1 MVEVYNALDSAAR
14 TAFTIVLLLWLIS
27 SGSHFETEYNPKL
40 VEMYKF
46 PWWRM
51 LVGLLLV
58 AASVWC
64 PRVGI
69 MAAMV
74 VFFYFMDLET
84 LTFT

>member
-1 MVEVYNALDSAAR
+1 MVEAYNAIDSAAR
-14 TAFTIVLLLWLIS
+14 AGLTIVLLLWLVS
-27 SGSHFETEYNPKL
+27 YGTVFEMEYDPKL
-40 VEMYKF
+40 VEMYKY

-58 AASVWC
+58 AAAMWC

-69 MAAMV
+69 LTAMV

-84 LTFT
+84 LSA

>member
-1 MVEVYNALDSAAR
+1 MVEIYNVVDSAAS
-14 TAFTIVLLLWLIS
+14 TSLTIVLLLWLIS
-27 SGSHFETEYNPKL
+27 YGSIFEVEYNPKL
-40 VEMYKF
+40 VELYKF
-46 PWWRM
+46 PWWRL

-69 MAAMV
+69 MSAMV

-84 LTFT
+84 LST